1 MSKKK
6 TEIVHWTPQ
15 EEDEIRSRLKR
26 IKEQS
31 GNFVLSTK
39 SKEYK
44 ELEKLMPN
52 RTAQALNV
60 KVRTMMSAT
69 LQSQVKNEVKS
80 NPYLVDPSASEVLK
94 EVYGTVSYDA
104 FMQILQIKNLTQ
116 Q

>member
-1 MSKKK
+1 MSKRK

-15 EEDEIRSRLKR
+15 EEDQIRRRLQR

-39 SKEYK
+39 SREYK
-44 ELEKLMPN
+44 ELEELMPN

-60 KVRTMMSAT
+60 KVRTMMT
-69 LQSQVKNEVKS
+69 TILQDQVKPEVKPKPHVADS
-80 NPYLVDPSASEVLK
+80 SDSDVLR
-94 EVYGTVSYDA
+94 EVYGTVSYNA
-104 FMQILQIKNLTQ
+104 FMQILKIKNQTQ